1 MMCGKRVPNG
11 ANYIESLLEFYA
23 ADIMMLLFRT
33 VFRFNL

>member
-1 MMCGKRVPNG
+1 MICGKRVLNG
-11 ANYIESLLEFYA
+11 ANYLESLLEFYA